1 MNAESPP
8 IAPVASQVK
17 ALLFDVFGTVVD
29 WRNSIA
35 REAEAALAPKGYKL
49 DWNRFAVRWR
59 DRYQPAM
66 EEVRSGRRAFAKLDL
81 LHYEN
86 LVQVLEEFGVTGLG
100 EVEMRHLNCAWHRLD
115 PWPDAVV
122 GLTRLKRKFTI
133 ATQSNGNIALMNNM
147 AKRAGLPWDLILG
160 AEVVQAYKPQPEA
173 YLRAAD
179 ALGLAPGECL
189 MTAAHNNDL
198 VAASRQGLRTA
209 FVPRPLEHGP
219 GQTSDLKPEHG
230 FDVVASDFV
239 DLAARLGC

>member
-1 MNAESPP
+1 MSDTTS
-8 IAPVASQVK
+8 IAPVAGQVK

-35 REAEAALAPKGYKL
+35 REAEAALSPKGHMA
-49 DWNRFAVRWR
+49 DWIGFAVGWR

-66 EEVRSGRRAFAKLDL
+66 EAVRSGKRPFVKLDV
-81 LHYEN
+81 LHREN
-86 LVQVLEEFGVTGLG
+86 LVDLLKELDIKGLS
-100 EVEMRHLNCAWHRLD
+100 ESEIDDLNRAWHRLD
-115 PWPDAVV
+115 PWPDAVA

-147 AKRAGLPWDLILG
+147 AKRAGLPWDCILG

-173 YLRAAD
+173 YTRAAE

-198 VAASRQGLRTA
+198 VAARAQGLRTA
-209 FVPRPLEHGP
+209 FVARPYEHGP
-219 GQTSDLKPEHG
+219 GQTKDLRAEHD
-230 FDVVASDFV
+230 FDVTATDFV
-239 DLAARLGC
+239 DLAAKLGC